1 MDVPAEPVQD
11 QVPDIP
17 AIAPVNEPLLPEQPK
32 EENDAKASVGASIIN
47 MTNNVL
53 GSGLVALAYAV
64 SEVGSNSSSL

>member
-1 MDVPAEPVQD
+1 MDVPADPVQE

-47 MTNNVL
+47 MTNNDL
-53 GSGLVALAYAV
+53 G
-64 SEVGSNSSSL
+64 